1 MKRII
6 YSFVSACLL
15 LSSCSMDEIPQASVD
30 KDTVF
35 RTEKGLETYSYS
47 FYNMLPSVSDG
58 FRQDAMCDYGAVTSF
73 DNFIRE
79 GAYSA
84 ELSSGWSWSDLRNI
98 NYFIENCTTRRSMS
112 LSVTTISAWPAFS
125 APISITRWWCVS
137 VMCPG

>member
-6 YSFVSACLL
+6 YSFVSVCLL
-15 LSSCSMDEIPQASVD
+15 LSSCSMDETPQASVD

-84 ELSSGWSWSDLRNI
+84 ELSSGGRGAICATSTTLLR
-98 NYFIENCTTRRSMS
+98 TVRTRRSMN

-125 APISITRWWCVS
+125 ALTSITRW
-137 VMCPG
+137 